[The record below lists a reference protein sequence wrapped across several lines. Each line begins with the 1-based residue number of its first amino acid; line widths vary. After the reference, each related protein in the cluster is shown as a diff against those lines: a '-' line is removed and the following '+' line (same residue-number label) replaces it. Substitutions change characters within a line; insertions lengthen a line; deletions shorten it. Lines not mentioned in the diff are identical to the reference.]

1 MSVARSDRGPSAS
14 GVGGAGFR
22 LRRIP
27 RTEFVGATRGGAS
40 HPPRAER
47 LLTDRAIGRLGAIF
61 AALFFVLALR
71 QLWIQVIEGPSLSA
85 NQYNPRHTAIAV
97 GRGSILASDGTP
109 LALTR
114 AAKRIYPQGALVAQA
129 VGYAS
134 GRYGTSGLE
143 DAFDRVLTAHTD
155 ASDPLSQVR
164 EILSGGHAAPRGAD
178 IVTTLDLTVQSALAA
193 GLARY
198 PRAAGVVLDPRSGAV
213 LALASVPSY
222 DPNKLDALWPGLLAD
237 RASPL
242 LDRSVA
248 GLYPPGSTF
257 KVVTVADALDSGVVT
272 PQSTFTDSGGFTV
285 GNFTVHNDEEEV
297 TGTQDLA
304 GAFAL
309 SSNVDF
315 AQIAL
320 KIGVDRWFEYADK
333 WGLGQSVDFDLP
345 VARDRIPAKQNVY
358 AGILAQLGFGQASLL
373 VTPMRMALVA
383 ATIAHDGTTPRPYL
397 VRRVA
402 SSDTAIATRPET
414 IAQPISPDTAHEVR
428 DFMIQVVKRGTG
440 TAARLEGV
448 TVAGKTGT
456 ATNPHGRSHAWF
468 IAFAPAEAPRV
479 AVAVVIEN
487 VGYGGTYAAPI
498 ARNVLRV
505 ALARSRS

>member
-1 MSVARSDRGPSAS
+1 MFIV
-14 GVGGAGFR
+14 
-22 LRRIP
+22 L
-27 RTEFVGATRGGAS
+27 
-40 HPPRAER
+40 
-47 LLTDRAIGRLGAIF
+47 F
-61 AALFFVLALR
+61 AVLALR
-71 QLWIQVIEGPSLSA
+71 QIWLQVVVGPKLSA
-85 NQYNPRHTAIAV
+85 NQYNPRHASIAV

-109 LALTR
+109 LAITR
-114 AAKRIYPQGALVAQA
+114 GGKRAYPQGALVAQA

-134 GRYGTSGLE
+134 SRYGTAGLE
-143 DAFDRVLTAHTD
+143 DAYDRVLAAHTD
-155 ASDPLSQVR
+155 AVDPLSQLAQ
-164 EILSGGHAAPRGAD
+164 ILAGKHGAPRGAD
-178 IVTTLDLTVQSALAA
+178 VVTTLDLRVQNALVA
-193 GLARY
+193 GLSRHA
-198 PRAAGVVLDPRSGAV
+198 RAAGIVLDPRTGAV

-222 DPNKLDALWPGLLAD
+222 DPNALDKLWPVLVKD
-237 RASPL
+237 PASPL
-242 LDRSVA
+242 LDRSTG

-257 KVVTVADALDSGVVT
+257 KIVTAADALDAGVVT
-272 PQSTFTDSGGFTV
+272 PQSTFSDRGGFTV

-320 KIGVDRWFEYADK
+320 KIGVDTWYEYAAK
-333 WGLGQSVDFDLP
+333 WGLGQPEDFDIP
-345 VARDRIPAKQNVY
+345 VTRDRLPAKKDVY

-373 VTPMRMALVA
+373 VTPMRMALID
-383 ATIAHDGTTPRPYL
+383 ATIAHDGSTPRPYL

-402 SSDTAIATRPET
+402 GSETGIATRPET
-414 IAQPISPDTAHEVR
+414 LAQPISADTAHAVR
-428 DFMIQVVKRGTG
+428 DLMVGVVKRGTG
-440 TAARLEGV
+440 TAARLPDV

-468 IAFAPAEAPRV
+468 VAFAPAEAPRV
-479 AVAVVIEN
+479 AVAIVVEN

-498 ARNVLRV
+498 AREVLRV